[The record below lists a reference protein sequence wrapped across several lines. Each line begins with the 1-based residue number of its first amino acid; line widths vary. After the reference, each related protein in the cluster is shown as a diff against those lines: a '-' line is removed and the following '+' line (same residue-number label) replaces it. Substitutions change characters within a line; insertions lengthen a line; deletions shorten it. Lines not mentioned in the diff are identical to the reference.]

1 MRVTCFELKQTG
13 ALEPVDAEEATARWR
28 AGDGAFWV
36 DIDSYQAAH
45 LEIWLD
51 AFDLPPF
58 VTERCLDIGKS
69 TQMIPLPEYAFLEI
83 TVFSDDELSSLTN
96 VGMLCLKN
104 FLITLHPEPIHN
116 VEKIHRSIDELKLKD
131 VSTSG
136 LLNVLLLIQANEA
149 ATAARAVQASLIAM
163 DERMDKEPGSV
174 DLDEILAAKE
184 AVSRVIAVSQEQE
197 ECFEVLAGAET
208 EALDFSNHLSSMK
221 LLISTAGS
229 VNRHADRLE
238 NRVVDLRQRYN
249 MYQQD
254 KTNHRLAVLTAISA
268 VFLPLT
274 LMAGIWGMNFT
285 IMPELQLSFGYALAL
300 GLMVLIAGGLTWLF
314 YLRGWFD

>member
-1 MRVTCFELKQTG
+1 MKVSGFELKQTG
-13 ALEPVDAEEATARWR
+13 VLEPVDAAEAAARWR

-36 DIDSYQAAH
+36 DIDSYRAAD
-45 LEIWLD
+45 LEAWLD
-51 AFDLPPF
+51 AFDLPLF
-58 VTERCLDIGKS
+58 VTERCLDIGKA

-300 GLMVLIAGGLTWLF
+300 GLMVLIAGGLTWFF